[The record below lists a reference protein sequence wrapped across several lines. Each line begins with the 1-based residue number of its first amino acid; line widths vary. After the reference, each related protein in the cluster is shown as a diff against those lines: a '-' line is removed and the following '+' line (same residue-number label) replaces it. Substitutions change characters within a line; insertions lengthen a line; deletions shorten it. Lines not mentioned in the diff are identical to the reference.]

1 MKNCPAPVVF
11 IQEDRFDLITFHIA
25 DDFLSQIK
33 QAFVNSVTLML
44 ESYDTRSDVISYFSS
59 QADSQYRIITQDNS
73 VFKMTALTHF
83 FHVFHELGQVYL
95 VPSREV
101 SE

>member
-11 IQEDRFDLITFHIA
+11 IQEDRFNFITFHIS

-33 QAFVNSVTLML
+33 QAFVNSITLML
-44 ESYDTRSDVISYFSS
+44 ESYDACSDVICNFSS
-59 QADSQYRIITQDNS
+59 QTNSQYRIITQDNS
-73 VFKMTALTHF
+73 VFKMTEGTHF
-83 FHVFHELGQVYL
+83 FHVCHELGQVYL

-101 SE
+101 SV